1 MNILKMYPTSINEKY
16 MDIIVASLRDGGII
30 VYPTDT
36 LYAIGCNAL
45 NNQAIEKI
53 CKLKGINPLKTN
65 LSIICCDI
73 SQASEYA
80 RIDNRAFKLMRDN
93 LPGAFTFVLPVAS
106 TLPKAF
112 KGRKTVGVR
121 IPDNLIAREIV
132 ARLGNPILTTS
143 IEWEEEMYEDAV
155 NPDSIAMRYDGFAD
169 FLIDGG
175 EGGTVPSTVVDL
187 LDSFS
192 PEIIRD
198 GLGVLV

>member
-106 TLPKAF
+106 TLPKVF

-169 FLIDGG
+169 FMIDGG
-175 EGGTVPSTVVDL
+175 EGGIVPSTVVDL

-192 PEIIRD
+192 PEILRE
-198 GLGVLV
+198 GLGVFA